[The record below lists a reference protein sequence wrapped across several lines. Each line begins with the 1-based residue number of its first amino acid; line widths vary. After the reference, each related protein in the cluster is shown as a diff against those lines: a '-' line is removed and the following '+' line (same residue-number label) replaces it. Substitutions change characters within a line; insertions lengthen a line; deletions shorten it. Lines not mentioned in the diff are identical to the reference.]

1 MFTYL
6 IANIFFLYIL
16 FILFYKKYKKHHL
29 YALLVLLVMTAIFDQ
44 IIIGLGIVDYDV
56 NKILGLYIGFA
67 PIEDFFYCVGAVIIV
82 SAIWQK
88 QIKN

>member
-1 MFTYL
+1 M
-6 IANIFFLYIL
+6 